1 MVAILDGVQVNWIY
15 ILEWGL
21 PNDYSYFYKGGF
33 NDILLK
39 YALFPKAAKF
49 KNDTIGE
56 KKMESY
62 YYIFQIAPKYA
73 LTVKNE

>member
-1 MVAILDGVQVNWIY
+1 MTIPISTKEVLMIFCLHM
-15 ILEWGL
+15 
-21 PNDYSYFYKGGF
+21 PYFQKQQ
-33 NDILLK
+33 NS
-39 YALFPKAAKF
+39 